1 MYISSR
7 RIFKGVATLS
17 HRRKDSSSHSI
28 KSALLRL
35 VWAVQ
40 INQGHPVPPGSC
52 VKVSHLTALKLANN
66 KGLVGKRQYGAC
78 RRLVAA
84 SWLSFALAQRCC
96 ASTTCQDVQLAIQL
110 FFREENT
117 PGLLKPEL
125 VSKCLTKSVN
135 RGNNVP
141 FLSMVPDLVVEG
153 LSCHAKDFWNL
164 AWALKESDEKLRC
177 SFCPSK
183 CSVTCDIFLDS

>member
-1 MYISSR
+1 MRGSQIACDTPDVILSARSPIHFISLTSPSASPRWETISFINTHIHVYMYISSR

-66 KGLVGKRQYGAC
+66 KGLVGKRQYGRVPSFSGCQLIVICFSSEMLCFYHVPRCTAC
-78 RRLVAA
+78 HPIVFPRGKH
-84 SWLSFALAQRCC
+84 SW
-96 ASTTCQDVQLAIQL
+96 
-110 FFREENT
+110 
-117 PGLLKPEL
+117 
-125 VSKCLTKSVN
+125 SV
-135 RGNNVP
+135 
-141 FLSMVPDLVVEG
+141 E
-153 LSCHAKDFWNL
+153 
-164 AWALKESDEKLRC
+164 
-177 SFCPSK
+177 
-183 CSVTCDIFLDS
+183 T